1 MINCIAIQLHLILRM
16 QLVLAILFL
25 VAILLQYNTISMHCQ
40 YIGGGQYIFTR
51 HCYKPSRGTFI
62 IFYISGNS

>member
-1 MINCIAIQLHLILRM
+1 M

-40 YIGGGQYIFTR
+40 YIGGGNTSL
-51 HCYKPSRGTFI
+51 PGTDI
-62 IFYISGNS
+62 NTLCH